1 MDVFPLLDKTKRYW
15 LPFYNDGYCG
25 KIWEQ
30 YGFDVIHQEEDFW
43 ETMYPETIV
52 VDNPPYK
59 VKGIVKVKEKI
70 MERLCENNIP
80 FCLLFPTTTIHT
92 GYFKGLE
99 EKYGKF
105 QLIVPSRKI
114 DFERSA
120 LTEKVS
126 VKSEAQ
132 SRPEVGD
139 IRNYFTPPK
148 ARPAEE
154 KTEET
159 RTKPSLFTNAD
170 LLSPAIKP
178 KVKPADYSRLKI
190 TLPLDAYDYHA
201 KNGEI
206 ENSSDEEELETKN
219 KCDAMKSRCPFY
231 TIWICWNMNFPNDMI
246 LV

>member
-1 MDVFPLLDKTKRYW
+1 MSVNGRWGHTNDNDWNTPRSAWEEVFPLLDKTKRYW

-25 KIWEQ
+25 RIWEEN
-30 YGFDVIHQEEDFW
+30 GFDVIHQEEDFW
-43 ETMYPETIV
+43 DTMYPETIV

-70 MERLCENNIP
+70 MLRLCRNNIP

-99 EKYGKF
+99 DKYGKF

-114 DFERSA
+114 DYEKSS

-139 IRNYFTPPK
+139 IRNFFTPTK
-148 ARPAEE
+148 
-154 KTEET
+154 KT
-159 RTKPSLFTNAD
+159 KS
-170 LLSPAIKP
+170 
-178 KVKPADYSRLKI
+178 
-190 TLPLDAYDYHA
+190 LPLDAYDYHTT
-201 KNGEI
+201 NGEL
-206 ENSSDEEELETKN
+206 ENSSDEEDLDTQSKGDEL
-219 KCDAMKSRCPFY
+219 KSNCPFY
-231 TIWICWNMNFPNDMI
+231 TIWICWNMNFPKDMM
-246 LV
+246 VV